1 MKKVIALI
9 VTAVLFISLFSGCGP
24 AEVPAESTGE
34 TTAPTPEA
42 AFLVGYSSVDITPK
56 ESVPLAGSGGAGIG
70 SHERMS
76 KEVIDPLYATCI
88 AFSDETGNIILLFN
102 LDILYA
108 HDASET
114 LALTYCASDIAKAT
128 GVPMKQVMFS
138 STHNHNAPDL
148 RIDMPCIEN
157 YNKSL
162 RTWLTDA
169 AKEAIAD
176 LKPAKMYTAEAR
188 PQGQN
193 FVRHYYM
200 SDGSVAGANFGDFK
214 NNTIVSH
221 VRDADNQM
229 QLVKFTREGGKD
241 VVLANWQAHPYTG
254 DAKYGI
260 LSNTYHMRQKVEAE
274 LNCHFQYLLGASG
287 NVVSSSRIKEEQDGA
302 TYVQR
307 YQKLAQY
314 AIDAA
319 ANFKEV
325 PTGKVQILGKEY
337 SGPNAAGNGNTTMS
351 LYAFSVG
358 DVAFIT
364 APYEM
369 FCENGEQI
377 KAASPFST
385 TMIVTCANGNRSY
398 MPSQECYD
406 YGGLYEI
413 GGCKFQEGT
422 AEVLV
427 GEYTAML
434 KALFETR

>member
-1 MKKVIALI
+1 
-9 VTAVLFISLFSGCGP
+9 
-24 AEVPAESTGE
+24 
-34 TTAPTPEA
+34 
-42 AFLVGYSSVDITPK
+42 
-56 ESVPLAGSGGAGIG
+56 
-70 SHERMS
+70 MS
-76 KEVIDPLYATCI
+76 KEIIDPLFATCI
-88 AFSDETGNIILLFN
+88 AFSDETGNTILLFN

-128 GVPMKQVMFS
+128 GIPMKQVIFS

-148 RIDMPCIEN
+148 RVDHPSIEN

-176 LKPAKMYTAEAR
+176 LKPSKMYTAETY
-188 PQGQN
+188 PEGQN
-193 FVRHYYM
+193 FVRHYNM
-200 SDGSVAGANFGDFK
+200 SDGSVAGSNFGDFK

-229 QLVKFTREGGKD
+229 QLLKFTREGGKD
-241 VVLANWQAHPYTG
+241 IVVVNWQAHPYTG

-260 LSNTYHMRQKVEAE
+260 LSNIHHMRQKVETE
-274 LNCHFQYLLGASG
+274 LDCHFQYLLGASG

-319 ANFKEV
+319 AGFKEV
-325 PTGKVQILGKEY
+325 PTGKVQILNKEY
-337 SGPNAAGNGNTTMS
+337 SGPNAKGDGNTTMS
-351 LYAFSVG
+351 MYAFSVG

-377 KAASPFST
+377 KEASPFST
-385 TMIVTCANGNRSY
+385 TMIVTCAGGNRSY

-413 GGCKFQEGT
+413 SGCRFQEGT

-434 KALFETR
+434 KTLYETRGTGA